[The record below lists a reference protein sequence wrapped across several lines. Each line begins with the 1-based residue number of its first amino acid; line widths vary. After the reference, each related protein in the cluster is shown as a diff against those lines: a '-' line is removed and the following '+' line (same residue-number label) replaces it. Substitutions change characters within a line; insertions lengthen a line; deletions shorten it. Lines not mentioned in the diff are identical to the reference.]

1 MRAFTQIM
9 TGLVLA
15 LTLVACNKTTTGA
28 TDGDMTLGNADAKVT
43 VIEYGSASCAHCAR
57 WNNEVFAAFRAKYI
71 DTGRVHYVF
80 REFLTE
86 PRAMAAAGFLTARC
100 AGRDKYFQV
109 LDAVYHAQ
117 EEMFTTQDMRGPLL
131 RIAQGVGLTE
141 AQFNACVSD
150 QAATKALNERVE
162 KYARD
167 ANITATPTFVI
178 NGKVNAG
185 EMTMEQLD
193 AAITAAETAAG
204 VAPPAASATPAAP
217 APAPATPAAPTA
229 TPAAPAAAP
238 AAPAA
243 PAPAAPPA
251 K

>member
-1 MRAFTQIM
+1 MRAFTQIV
-9 TGLVLA
+9 TGMVLA
-15 LTLVACNKTTTGA
+15 LTLVACNKTTSA
-28 TDGDMTLGNADAKVT
+28 VTDDDMSLGNAQAKVT

-57 WNNEVFAAFRAKYI
+57 WNNDVFAAFKARFI

-150 QAATKALNERVE
+150 QAATKALNDRVE

-185 EMTMEQLD
+185 EMSMEQLE
-193 AAITAAETAAG
+193 AAISAAEIAAG
-204 VAPPAASATPAAP
+204 VTPPP
-217 APAPATPAAPTA
+217 APAAAAPAAPTA
-229 TPAAPAAAP
+229 GAPAATPAAAPAAATPP

-243 PAPAAPPA
+243 PAPAAPAA

>member
-1 MRAFTQIM
+1 MRAFTQMM

-15 LTLVACNKTTTGA
+15 LTLVACNKTTTGV

-43 VIEYGSASCAHCAR
+43 VIEYGSASCTHCAR
-57 WNNEVFAAFRAKYI
+57 WNNEVFAAFRAKYV

-150 QAATKALNERVE
+150 QAATKALNDRVE
-162 KYARD
+162 KYSRD

-204 VAPPAASATPAAP
+204 VTPPAAAA
-217 APAPATPAAPTA
+217 A
-229 TPAAPAAAP
+229 PAAPAAAP
-238 AAPAA
+238 TTPAAPAATPATPAAAPAA